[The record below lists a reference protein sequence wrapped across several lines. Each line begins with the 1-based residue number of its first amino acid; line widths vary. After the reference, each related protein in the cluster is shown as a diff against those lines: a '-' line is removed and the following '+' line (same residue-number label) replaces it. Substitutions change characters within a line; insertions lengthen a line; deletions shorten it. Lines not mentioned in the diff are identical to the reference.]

1 MSLELKNSIDVYEDL
16 FSKFS
21 IEDRDMQKNIDELL
35 NHLNTILPNLKTAN
49 TSQSFDSDNFSDD
62 DCCDEID
69 DISSQYESDLWFL
82 QKLKLLLADLT
93 NEDLFKELHAIAS
106 NSQRYHC
113 IMVKFIKEFK
123 H

>member
-1 MSLELKNSIDVYEDL
+1 MNIIKLFKFSFFFVLNCFLGAMSLELKNSIDVYEDL

-35 NHLNTILPNLKTAN
+35 NHLNTIVPNLKTAN

-69 DISSQYESDLWFL
+69 DISS
-82 QKLKLLLADLT
+82 
-93 NEDLFKELHAIAS
+93 
-106 NSQRYHC
+106 
-113 IMVKFIKEFK
+113 
-123 H
+123 